1 MLTLRRPIAKE
12 VKQGAKF
19 LDKVYPDWDTKIDTE
34 KLDIAN
40 SNRCVFGQLYGNF
53 STGMVML
60 DHDLYRGRE
69 LGVYATP
76 FRPNQIGRYQ
86 RLTKDWVRLIDKR
99 QLARSA

>member
-40 SNRCVFGQLYGNF
+40 SNRCVFGQLYGHF

-60 DHDLYRGRE
+60 DHDLCRGQE
-69 LGVYATP
+69 LGVHASP
-76 FRPNQIGRYQ
+76 FQVGRYQ